1 MRQVLR
7 TLPDRLSAPVDIAAL
22 VAFRLGFGAVMV
34 WEAWRFLS
42 GGKVDRYF
50 IEPTFFFKY
59 LGFGWVEPWPGGWM
73 YFHFY
78 VLGALGLCIALFA
91 VGYTYFFLLD
101 QAQYQNHYY
110 LICLVSTLMI
120 LVPAHRALSL
130 DAQRRPDLRSSFAP
144 AWSLWLLRAQVALV
158 YFFGGVAKLNFD
170 WLRGYPLRE
179 WLPGSD
185 FYLPPLSDLLHE
197 GWVALLFSYSGL
209 LIDLLAAPLLLWR
222 PTRYWM
228 LSVLLLFHLMNEQ
241 LFSIGVF
248 PVLASALTLLFLPP
262 DWPRRVFNWPHP
274 GDQAPIFPRL
284 PKPALAALA
293 TYLALQTLLPLRHW
307 LYPGNVSWT
316 EEGQRYAWHMKLRD
330 KDCTATFELVT
341 PNESWDVEPLDYLTY
356 RQARKMPSRP
366 YMSVQF
372 ARHLA
377 AEARAAGYS
386 QVKVHAHIDC
396 SLNGR
401 HEFPLIDP
409 KVDLSQQHYGM
420 GPSAWIL
427 PLPESEPGELY

>member
-228 LSVLLLFHLMNEQ
+228 LSALLLFHFMNEQ

-274 GDQAPIFPRL
+274 GDQVPTFPRL

-293 TYLALQTLLPLRHW
+293 TYLALHTLLPLRHW

-316 EEGQRYAWHMKLRD
+316 EEGHRYAWHMKLRD

>member
-1 MRQVLR
+1 MIVL
-7 TLPDRLSAPVDIAAL
+7 L
-22 VAFRLGFGAVMV
+22 VRAVCGSFG
-34 WEAWRFLS
+34 
-42 GGKVDRYF
+42 
-50 IEPTFFFKY
+50 T
-59 LGFGWVEPWPGGWM
+59 
-73 YFHFY
+73 
-78 VLGALGLCIALFA
+78 ALGLCIALFA
-91 VGYTYFFLLD
+91 LGYTYFFLID

-228 LSVLLLFHLMNEQ
+228 LSVLLLFHFMNEQ

-248 PVLASALTLLFLPP
+248 PVLASALTLLFL
-262 DWPRRVFNWPHP
+262 
-274 GDQAPIFPRL
+274 
-284 PKPALAALA
+284 
-293 TYLALQTLLPLRHW
+293 RHW

-316 EEGQRYAWHMKLRD
+316 EEGHRYAWHMKLRD

-341 PNESWDVEPLDYLTY
+341 SNPWTT
-356 RQARKMPSRP
+356 
-366 YMSVQF
+366 
-372 ARHLA
+372 
-377 AEARAAGYS
+377 
-386 QVKVHAHIDC
+386 
-396 SLNGR
+396 
-401 HEFPLIDP
+401 
-409 KVDLSQQHYGM
+409 
-420 GPSAWIL
+420 
-427 PLPESEPGELY
+427 